1 MLDGV
6 YKGDFCAFRMILDY
20 STFKPLP
27 LKEPIIVNEKDKMKY
42 KRMA

>member
-6 YKGDFCAFRMILDY
+6 NMEDFCAFRMILDY

-27 LKEPIIVNEKDKMKY
+27 LKEPMIVNEKDKMKY
-42 KRMA
+42 KKMA